1 MSNESDAALDYDDA
15 SSEDIV
21 SRVGKVLDDPII
33 KAFGAFDHKYWPADK
48 DKLESY
54 GNDDVQLLFNHYE
67 SFFGDISEAQVLN
80 AWKAIKSE
88 IMDHAGL
95 VQSLTFKQLW
105 PRMLTHFTEIFLPIL
120 IMVASMVFHAGA
132 ANGYI

>member
-21 SRVGKVLDDPII
+21 SRFGKVFDDPII
-33 KAFGAFDHKYWPADK
+33 KAFGAFDHKHWPADK

-80 AWKAIKSE
+80 AWRAIKSE